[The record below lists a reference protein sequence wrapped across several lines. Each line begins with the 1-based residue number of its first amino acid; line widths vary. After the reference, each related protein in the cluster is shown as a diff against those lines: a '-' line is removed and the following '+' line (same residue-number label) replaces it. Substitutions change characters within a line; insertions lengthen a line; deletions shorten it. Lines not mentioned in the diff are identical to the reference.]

1 MQQLF
6 HKMNQCQDDPRSRY
20 ALDQLAHAVSHSS
33 DGVQLLVIFPHLADQ
48 VLEMTLTEV
57 RFTAAMRNP
66 CSGCA
71 RAMRLLLHNVS
82 KCSLWLSLEDAR
94 QPLQDLHHPSG
105 GDDVDDAVDDEEG
118 RQIDPPLAHAHYR
131 QADLT
136 QDVASSERRLEL
148 LLRGIQKSAP
158 KDTVAVLDEAGLL
171 YPLPWEQD
179 SNRFQVAD
187 RDPLPCCGYTPFRLT
202 NSATSSSMVQFIC
215 DEDAG
220 TLRVL
225 CSMLAT
231 QTLSC
236 GVVLLSLAD
245 NYKNLFF
252 FSFFLIPKT
261 RF

>member
-1 MQQLF
+1 M
-6 HKMNQCQDDPRSRY
+6 
-20 ALDQLAHAVSHSS
+20 
-33 DGVQLLVIFPHLADQ
+33 
-48 VLEMTLTEV
+48 
-57 RFTAAMRNP
+57 
-66 CSGCA
+66 
-71 RAMRLLLHNVS
+71 LLHNVS
-82 KCSLWLSLEDAR
+82 KWSLWLSLEDAR

-105 GDDVDDAVDDEEG
+105 GDDVDDAVDDEEE